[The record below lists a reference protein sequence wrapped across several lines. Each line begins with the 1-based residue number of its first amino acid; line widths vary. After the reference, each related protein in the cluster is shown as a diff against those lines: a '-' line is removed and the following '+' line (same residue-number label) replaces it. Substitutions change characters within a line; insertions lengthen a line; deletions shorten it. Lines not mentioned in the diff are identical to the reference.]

1 MRWQTIKIFLVI
13 CFVGI
18 SDVGFSQ
25 QIDPALATAVAVSGA
40 SEVNALKDTK
50 TAQQNIAAYQAAIS
64 IQMDKIRDVEEK
76 VYDYLQNASSAIKN
90 AIEIKQAGVITSEIY
105 TLFGDLQESAQNN
118 PQGVLMLTVVSKQ
131 ITKATEEMIGI
142 YSYISSL
149 SLSSDVLLNAVER
162 NQITWTVLY
171 KLRQIKSTLYL
182 LKFQIDNYTLADLP
196 QILYPMEYFY
206 ATDGKRIAEQI
217 IATFNK

>member
-1 MRWQTIKIFLVI
+1 MRWQTIKIFLLI

-64 IQMDKIRDVEEK
+64 IQMDRIRDVEEK

>member
-1 MRWQTIKIFLVI
+1 MRWQTIKVFLLI

>member
-1 MRWQTIKIFLVI
+1 
-13 CFVGI
+13 
-18 SDVGFSQ
+18 
-25 QIDPALATAVAVSGA
+25 
-40 SEVNALKDTK
+40 
-50 TAQQNIAAYQAAIS
+50 
-64 IQMDKIRDVEEK
+64 
-76 VYDYLQNASSAIKN
+76 
-90 AIEIKQAGVITSEIY
+90 
-105 TLFGDLQESAQNN
+105 
-118 PQGVLMLTVVSKQ
+118 MLTVVSKQ